1 MNIKNIFPNAIIGQD
16 IEGAYFVYD
25 RNREV
30 MGFVSGDVFHLN
42 ADYTHRDAALERLLK
57 NNINI
62 EKWVN
67 ENDRSRTR

>member
-1 MNIKNIFPNAIIGQD
+1 MNIESIFPNATAGQD

-25 RNREV
+25 KNREV
-30 MGFVSGDVFHLN
+30 MGFVSGDVFHLKS
-42 ADYTHRDAALERLLK
+42 DYNHRDAALERLLK

-67 ENDRSRTR
+67 DN

>member
-1 MNIKNIFPNAIIGQD
+1 MNIESIFPNATAGQD
-16 IEGAYFVYD
+16 IEGAYYVYD
-25 RNREV
+25 KNREV
-30 MGFVSGDVFHLN
+30 MGFVSDDVFHLN

-67 ENDRSRTR
+67 DN